1 MRWLSSREW
10 SRRDVTMSGQSEI
23 PSVLSA
29 FTGVVGM
36 DLGLEA
42 AGFRHLGCI
51 ELDETARNSLKANR
65 DGVWKLLEPGDISLL
80 ARELQPSDLG
90 LTQEDLAVLAGDP
103 PYQ

>member
-1 MRWLSSREW
+1 
-10 SRRDVTMSGQSEI
+10 
-23 PSVLSA
+23 
-29 FTGVVGM
+29 M

-80 ARELQPSDLG
+80 GRELQPSDLG
-90 LTQEDLAVLAGDP
+90 LTQGDLGVLAVSPSPRLRSGRRLPVSDSAILEASA
-103 PYQ
+103 